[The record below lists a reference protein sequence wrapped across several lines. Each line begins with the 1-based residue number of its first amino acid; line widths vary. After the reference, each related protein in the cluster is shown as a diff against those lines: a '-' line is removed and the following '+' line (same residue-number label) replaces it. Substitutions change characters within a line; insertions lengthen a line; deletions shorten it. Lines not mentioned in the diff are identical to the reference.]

1 MHTLDNLFDTFLEE
15 IEPDKKARKYA
26 RKAHKKLRNH
36 FEQQDDFKEY
46 VENIFLYG
54 SYKRHTAINTI
65 KDVDIVIE
73 TNFDITLEENDPK
86 SVLRKLKSSLVRLY
100 KDADNPEYQRRS
112 IKVKDPLPET
122 NDSDL
127 TLDVIPAVRFGSNLR
142 VPDRILEQWVD
153 TNPEGHITYIST
165 LNKSCNKKLV
175 PLIKILKHWWE
186 FNGKGAKP
194 KGFWLECLVAETFVS
209 TKQNYAEHILAVFQ
223 NISNKF
229 SGFENLQIVPL
240 LNDPGIFGEKLKTSI
255 TLTEFKLFM
264 EFVNKSK
271 ENVSS
276 ALASDNEQDASSYW
290 NEILGDEFPLVEDSQ
305 QALKSFSDYSASL
318 GRSDHMKPLQYPF
331 QDLYKVS
338 IDAYLYRKT
347 PKLKSMGGIN
357 SNGRTL
363 CEGVYIKYIA
373 KTNAREKVDVL
384 WQVVNTG
391 VHAEREKGLRGN
403 FFEGH
408 YSNGKLKANP
418 LINWE
423 HTEYTGKHWIQCFLI
438 NENNVCVGKSEK
450 FFVNI
455 KNSKIE

>member
-1 MHTLDNLFDTFLEE
+1 MYTLDNLFDTFLEE

-26 RKAHKKLRNH
+26 KRAHKKLRNH
-36 FEQQDDFKEY
+36 LEKQDDFKEY

-73 TNFDITLEENDPK
+73 TNFDISLQENDPK
-86 SVLRKLKSSLVRLY
+86 SVLKKLKAALVRLY

-112 IKVKDPLPET
+112 IKVKDPLPEA

-127 TLDVIPAVRFGSNLR
+127 TLDVIPAVRAGSILK
-142 VPDRILEQWVD
+142 VPDRVLEQWVD

-165 LNKSCNKKLV
+165 LNKNCNKRLV
-175 PLIKILKHWWE
+175 PLIKALKHWWE

-194 KGFWLECLVAETFVS
+194 KGFWLECLVAETFDNS
-209 TKQNYAEHILAVFQ
+209 KQTYAEHILAVFQ

-229 SGFENLQIVPL
+229 LGFENFQTVPL
-240 LNDPGIFGEKLKTSI
+240 LSDPGISGETLKTSM
-255 TLTEFKLFM
+255 TLEEFKSFM
-264 EFVNKSK
+264 ECINKSK
-271 ENVSS
+271 EKASS

-290 NEILGDEFPLVEDSQ
+290 NEILGDEFPIIEDPQ
-305 QALKSFSDYSASL
+305 QASKSFSDYSVSL

-331 QDLYKVS
+331 QDLYRVS

-363 CEGVYIKYIA
+363 LEGVYIKYIA
-373 KTNAREKVDVL
+373 KTNAREKVNVL

-391 VHAEREKGLRGN
+391 DHAEKEKGLRGD

-408 YSNGKLKANP
+408 YSNGKLTANP
-418 LINWE
+418 FINWE

-438 NENNVCVGKSEK
+438 NENDVCVGKSEK
-450 FFVNI
+450 FYVNI
-455 KNSKIE
+455 KNSKI